1 MSGNATRKTQARY
14 NRIAPIY
21 DLMETIVERVAF
33 RRWRRDLWTRVGGER
48 ILEVGVGTGKNV
60 PYHPPG
66 AQVIAI
72 DISDGMLEQAAER
85 ARGLEVDLS
94 LVLMDAQH
102 LGLPDDAFDA
112 AVATFVF
119 CSVPDPVRGLKE
131 IGRVLKPGGRALLLE
146 HVRVDVPIVGAI
158 MDLLDPIVLRLIGP
172 HINRRTVKNVKRAGL
187 KIEQVNQLVVGGLVK
202 TIVARSESRRH

>member
-66 AQVIAI
+66 AQVTAI

-85 ARGLEVDLS
+85 ARGLEVDVS

-187 KIEQVNQLVVGGLVK
+187 KIEQVNQLVMGGLVK

>member
-72 DISDGMLEQAAER
+72 DISDGMLEQATER
-85 ARGLEVDLS
+85 ARGLEVDVS

-187 KIEQVNQLVVGGLVK
+187 KIEQVNQLVMGGLVK

>member
-187 KIEQVNQLVVGGLVK
+187 KIEQVNQLVMGGLVK